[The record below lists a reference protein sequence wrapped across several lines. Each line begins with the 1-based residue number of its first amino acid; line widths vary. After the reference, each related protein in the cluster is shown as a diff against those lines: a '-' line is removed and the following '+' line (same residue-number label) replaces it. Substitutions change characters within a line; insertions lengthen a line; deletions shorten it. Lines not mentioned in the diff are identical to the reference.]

1 MEIPLYVID
10 SLEDQEYLLF
20 IFGTK
25 KVKPALKSICQG
37 AKKNEGKTWFH
48 ELSDKRRFHS
58 DLID

>member
-20 IFGTK
+20 ILGTK
-25 KVKPALKSICQG
+25 KSQAALKSICQG
-37 AKKNEGKTWFH
+37 VNKNVEKTWFH
-48 ELSDKRRFHS
+48 ELSNQHRFHS

>member
-20 IFGTK
+20 ILGTK

-37 AKKNEGKTWFH
+37 AKKNEGKTCDF
-48 ELSDKRRFHS
+48 
-58 DLID
+58 